1 MKTGSEKTSDILAS
15 LLSTQKLAVLSTY
28 SAGQPYSSLVAFAA
42 SQDRDCI
49 LFATQRDTRKF
60 ANILEHPR
68 VAMLVDNRENLE
80 SDFDT
85 ASAATI
91 LGEAC
96 ELSGRERE
104 EPLRLFLQKHPP
116 LEKFATASSCALIQV
131 QVKTFILV
139 ENFREITEV
148 HIQ

>member
-1 MKTGSEKTSDILAS
+1 MKTGSEKTSDILTS

-42 SQDRDCI
+42 SQARDCI
-49 LFATQRDTRKF
+49 LFATERDTRKF

-68 VAMLVDNRENLE
+68 VAMLVDNRNNLE

-91 LGEAC
+91 LGEAR

-104 EPLRLFLQKHPP
+104 ESLGLFLQKHPT
-116 LEKFATASSCALIQV
+116 LEKFATASTCALIGVRV
-131 QVKTFILV
+131 QKFIIV
-139 ENFREITEV
+139 EKFREITEV
-148 HIQ
+148 HLQ